1 VSAET
6 EAKVLT
12 FDCETS
18 GVDTENDRIVQLVI
32 STANGAGEVLQ
43 TWEWI
48 INPGVEMP
56 DSVAEIHGL
65 TTERLQEVGV
75 DPEEALTE
83 AYWVFE
89 GNKNLLWVA
98 YNMAFDMSILN
109 TEFGRH
115 LDLDWFNGSVA
126 DVQLFDPLV
135 VDRHRDK
142 WRKGKRTLE
151 AAAGHYGVKFDAT
164 LAHEAGYDVE
174 MTAKVAAKVIR
185 KYGVATTEQQSA
197 WYRSWATSLQ
207 SYFRRTD
214 PEAYVDK
221 GWPLKESKI
230 RVTP

>member
-1 VSAET
+1 MSAET
-6 EAKVLT
+6 EAKILC

-18 GVDTENDRIVQLVI
+18 GVDTDNDRIVQLVI

-65 TTERLQEVGV
+65 TTEILQERGV
-75 DPEEALTE
+75 SPDIALKE
-83 AYWVFE
+83 AYMVFADRE
-89 GNKNLLWVA
+89 NLIWVA

-109 TEFGRH
+109 AEFKRH
-115 LDLDWFNGSVA
+115 RDIEWAGDYIR
-126 DVQLFDPLV
+126 DVRLFDPLV

-174 MTAKVAAKVIR
+174 ITAKVAAKVIR
-185 KYGVATTEQQSA
+185 KYGLATTEQQSS

-207 SYFRRTD
+207 SYFRRKD

-221 GWPLKESKI
+221 GWPLKESKT
-230 RVTP
+230 RVTS

>member
-6 EAKVLT
+6 EAKMIVWDIEST
-12 FDCETS
+12 
-18 GVDTENDRIVQLVI
+18 GVDTNNDRIVQLVI
-32 STANGAGEVLQ
+32 STANGAGEILD

-65 TTERLQEVGV
+65 TTGYLQEVGV
-75 DPEEALTE
+75 APDRALAG
-83 AYWVFE
+83 AYEVFE
-89 GNKNLLWVA
+89 ESKDLIWVA
-98 YNMAFDMSILN
+98 YNLAFDMSILN
-109 TEFGRH
+109 AEFGRH
-115 LDLDWFNGSVA
+115 LDLDWFNSSVA
-126 DVQLFDPLV
+126 GVQLFDPLV

-185 KYGVATTEQQSA
+185 KYGLATTEQQSA

-221 GWPLKESKI
+221 GWPLKESKT
-230 RVTP
+230 RVAP